1 MIRKKKV
8 TGTTII
14 DLDGPEGNAHNIIGT
29 AVMLGRD
36 HGYTEEMLKK
46 MVNDM
51 KSGDY
56 INVLTVFNKEFGN
69 FVVMETNNESYLEA
83 LS

>member
-29 AVMLGRD
+29 AVMLGREC
-36 HGYTEEMLKK
+36 GYTEEMLKK
-46 MVNDM
+46 LVNDM